1 MTLANGTRFFRATEG
16 AELLSKSTTDVA
28 KAERIVLSLVFAK
41 TLRKTQNEAWR
52 REWESWK
59 QFSETPMNPAA
70 FSTTLGTSTV

>member
-52 REWESWK
+52 REWES
-59 QFSETPMNPAA
+59 
-70 FSTTLGTSTV
+70 